1 MNKRYSGSRKNDYRE
16 QPDKETIL
24 RKINQVSEEF
34 KGYYKA
40 NEIRNILQN
49 DCNFDTNECI
59 AILREKYQNS
69 WASRLASTGGVSTG
83 LEPIQPLPQR
93 DPVLTQTTVQTSQ
106 RDTNQRESS
115 SNQMTNQTR
124 VDAPKNNKTKKST
137 SQGSS
142 QKVTETSSQKSQQTP
157 PTQNTIKK
165 DETNQASPK
174 NVSLTSG
181 QKNVSN
187 QTENTE
193 VLRLSDFE
201 HVEKSLA
208 EKQIQ
213 LNREAE
219 SLNTLMTEIRNLRE
233 RKQTKFANL
242 VREKEQLEDK
252 KKQIHEEFRLVT
264 NMLNEK
270 ESQIQNIERDFNIQF
285 NDLQKRAELFKS
297 FAVFPQ

>member
-16 QPDKETIL
+16 QPDKETIQ
-24 RKINQVSEEF
+24 RKINLVSEEF

-40 NEIRNILQN
+40 NEIRNILQSN
-49 DCNFDTNECI
+49 ECNYDTNECI
-59 AILREKYQNS
+59 KILREKYQNS
-69 WASRLASTGGVSTG
+69 WASRFVSTGGVSTG

-93 DPVLTQTTVQTSQ
+93 DVVLTQTTSQTSQ

-115 SNQMTNQTR
+115 SNQMTSQTR
-124 VDAPKNNKTKKST
+124 VDAPKNDKTKKST

-142 QKVTETSSQKSQQTP
+142 QKETEKSPQKSQTH
-157 PTQNTIKK
+157 NTIKK

-213 LNREAE
+213 LNKEAE
-219 SLNTLMTEIRNLRE
+219 SLNTLVTEIRNLRE

-264 NMLNEK
+264 NALNEK

-285 NDLQKRAELFKS
+285 NELQKRAELFKS